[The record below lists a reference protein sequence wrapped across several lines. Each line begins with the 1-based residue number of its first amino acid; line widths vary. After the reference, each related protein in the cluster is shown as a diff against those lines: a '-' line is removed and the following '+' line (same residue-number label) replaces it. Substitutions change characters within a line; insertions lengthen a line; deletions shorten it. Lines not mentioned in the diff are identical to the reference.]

1 MLGVAAVMDRRELE
15 VGDQMREHILDIG
28 LMLFQR
34 DLVSAA
40 LEVVE
45 IVQFSWFCVF
55 KEQFGWAW
63 TLSLRRRLNGRGA
76 SGGGG
81 VEPWRT
87 CWLIF
92 LRWLAVCPCPFNLHR
107 CTDSVE
113 AVAVREG
120 TDSILRQSPVVL
132 IKQVA
137 ETCVQRDDV

>member
-1 MLGVAAVMDRRELE
+1 MLGVAAVMGRRQLE

-81 VEPWRT
+81 SSPGALVGSFSFVG
-87 CWLIF
+87 WLYV
-92 LRWLAVCPCPFNLHR
+92 LALSI
-107 CTDSVE
+107 CTG
-113 AVAVREG
+113 AQTA
-120 TDSILRQSPVVL
+120 LKP
-132 IKQVA
+132 
-137 ETCVQRDDV
+137 